1 MKKIVSVF
9 LAANPAVTSQLRLDE
24 EIRSI
29 TEKIRVSEHR
39 ELIDLISMW
48 ATRPDDLL
56 QALNQHHP
64 HIVHFSGHGSP
75 TGEIILVDNAGN
87 PKPVTA
93 QAMRA
98 LFTTLKDNIHV
109 VILNACYS
117 KIQAQ
122 AIAEV
127 IDCVIGMNTAIG
139 DRAATIFAA
148 SFYRAIGFGRSVKEA
163 FDQGVTALLLE
174 GIPEQNTPE
183 LLLNPKTDPGQL
195 VLLEEVAN
203 PFSSAKSTTLLL
215 KLKAVA
221 NNDLGYGIKI
231 GGVYQYLPLML
242 VASEWAKYADR
253 GWIKSGWLYEP
264 NISGTSHAV
273 TFFKVHLDNDG
284 TGYIHILDAANP
296 SHTICLETQTGFRR
310 EQEFGWDNI
319 APVERTAFW
328 EFRWK

>member
-1 MKKIVSVF
+1 
-9 LAANPAVTSQLRLDE
+9 
-24 EIRSI
+24 
-29 TEKIRVSEHR
+29 
-39 ELIDLISMW
+39 MW

-56 QALNQHHP
+56 QALNQFHP

-75 TGEIILVDNAGN
+75 TGEIILVDNIGN

-93 QAMRA
+93 QALKA
-98 LFTTLKDNIHV
+98 LFTTLKDNIHI

-117 KIQAQ
+117 KIQAK

-127 IDCVIGMNTAIG
+127 IDCVIGMNIAIG

-183 LLLNPKTDPGQL
+183 LLLKSGINPGQL
-195 VLLEEVAN
+195 YLIRATPLISEK
-203 PFSSAKSTTLLL
+203 PTTQPL
-215 KLKAVA
+215 KFRAVA
-221 NNDLGYGIKI
+221 NNDLGYGIRI
-231 GGVYQYLPLML
+231 GGMYEYLPLLL

-253 GWIKSGWLYEP
+253 GWVKSGWLYEP
-264 NISGTSHAV
+264 NKSGTSHAV
-273 TFFKVHLDNDG
+273 AFFKIHLDDDG

-296 SHTICLETQTGFRR
+296 VHTICLETQTGFRK
-310 EQEFGWDNI
+310 EQEFCWDNV
-319 APVERTAFW
+319 APVERTTFW